1 MSNAAIL
8 IIDDREET
16 LTEITRLLHHLPLR
30 MITSPPETQAL
41 SGISEK
47 EFALILF
54 NATIL
59 KNNGYDTLQHLTAL
73 EKHRRGPVILF
84 SFGPIDEAEAM
95 KGYEAGAMDYISLQ
109 ATPSILANKVT
120 LFIEFYKQ
128 RKAAEKAIEKIKS
141 SERNY
146 RSLFDTSRDGILFM
160 SMEGHIENANA
171 AFCEM
176 VGIGMNE
183 LRFFTYKNYTPEKGV
198 HVYEEMIESQV
209 LKRGYSDEFRNELL
223 RKDNTRVPVV
233 VRLWLVRDDK
243 GAPLRMLKIIR
254 DITRQIQL
262 ETQLRQSQKME
273 SIGTLAGGIAHDF
286 NNILGAIMGYVQLA
300 QLNIKN
306 ESAARHNL
314 DNVLIA
320 CNRAKD
326 LVSHILTFSRQSE
339 TVRKPVRIN
348 RIVIEALKL
357 IRASLP
363 STIEIRQDIEKE
375 NTLVNTDPTEIH
387 QIIMNFCT
395 NALHAMEGKGGVL
408 SVTLK
413 PIEIDEIS
421 AMFIKDIVP
430 GPYLKLTVSDTG
442 CGIDRD
448 AMERIFDPYFTTKKK
463 DEGTGLGLS
472 VVHGIVKSH
481 QGFINVQS
489 EVGKGSVFDVFFP
502 RIKAED
508 RIVEIRK
515 SPIQKGTETILF
527 VDDEQSLVD
536 LEKVLL
542 QRLGYHVVSESSS
555 TKALQVFLETPQAF
569 DLVITD
575 MTMPKMTGDELSRK
589 ILAVKPDIPIIICTG
604 YSQQISPDKA
614 REIGIREL
622 LYKPIEIRELASAI
636 RRVLE
641 KR

>member
-1 MSNAAIL
+1 
-8 IIDDREET
+8 
-16 LTEITRLLHHLPLR
+16 
-30 MITSPPETQAL
+30 
-41 SGISEK
+41 
-47 EFALILF
+47 
-54 NATIL
+54 
-59 KNNGYDTLQHLTAL
+59 
-73 EKHRRGPVILF
+73 
-84 SFGPIDEAEAM
+84 
-95 KGYEAGAMDYISLQ
+95 MDYISLQ